1 MPAFDMTLAD
11 GLALLAAVAVLVLPM
26 ALAWLLVRR
35 SAARPPAH
43 PAVPARPPPP
53 SPPRR

>member
-53 SPPRR
+53 PRR